1 MVKENMNLS
10 AFSIEQQA
18 RALLTS
24 KTSSVWRMLLP
35 RTVTFWSF
43 MRKTSTE
50 TAESA
55 APALSDAAIAAL
67 VSIWA
72 ARRNP
77 LKVTPLETRAS

>member
-1 MVKENMNLS
+1 MNLS
-10 AFSIEQQA
+10 AFSIEKQA
-18 RALLTS
+18 RAILTS

-43 MRKTSTE
+43 IRKTSTE

-55 APALSDAAIAAL
+55 AAVLSDAAIAAL

>member
-1 MVKENMNLS
+1 MKRENINIS
-10 AFSIEQQA
+10 AFSG
-18 RALLTS
+18 RRRKHSSLTS

-43 MRKTSTE
+43 IRKTSTE

-55 APALSDAAIAAL
+55 AAALSDAAIAAL

>member
-1 MVKENMNLS
+1 M
-10 AFSIEQQA
+10 
-18 RALLTS
+18 
-24 KTSSVWRMLLP
+24 P

-43 MRKTSTE
+43 IRKTSTE

-55 APALSDAAIAAL
+55 ALALSDAAIAAL

>member
-1 MVKENMNLS
+1 MKENMNLS

>member
-1 MVKENMNLS
+1 MERKNINIS
-10 AFSIEQQA
+10 AFSG
-18 RALLTS
+18 RRRKHSLTS

-43 MRKTSTE
+43 IRKTSTE

-55 APALSDAAIAAL
+55 APALSEAAIAAL

>member
-1 MVKENMNLS
+1 MEREKIDSS
-10 AFSIEQQA
+10 AAFPSKQA
-18 RALLTS
+18 DALLTS

-43 MRKTSTE
+43 IRKTSTE

-55 APALSDAAIAAL
+55 APSLSDAAIAAL